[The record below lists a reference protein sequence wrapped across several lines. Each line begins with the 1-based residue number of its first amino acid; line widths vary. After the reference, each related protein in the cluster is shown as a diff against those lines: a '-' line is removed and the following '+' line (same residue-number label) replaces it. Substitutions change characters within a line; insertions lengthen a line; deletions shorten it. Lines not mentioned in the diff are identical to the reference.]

1 MTEPRGKSPH
11 WRQPLRGSWIGL
23 VQTAD
28 LLVDH
33 LRHTGV
39 GRTFELRYGYYEEK
53 DRQNPLCKPAVI
65 YPDFVR
71 DPMYTEDGKP
81 FVTLIQDACHRFDGA
96 AARTADSTCAECR
109 HFLRGEEWFGLCG
122 CPENREGKNE

>member
-1 MTEPRGKSPH
+1 MFRMLLKTDDKQNETEHREGELY
-11 WRQPLRGSWIGL
+11 RVVR
-23 VQTAD
+23 TF
-28 LLVDH
+28 
-33 LRHTGV
+33 

-71 DPMYTEDGKP
+71 DPMYAEDGKP
-81 FVTLIQDACHRFDGA
+81 FVTLIQDACPRFDGA

-109 HFLRGEEWFGLCG
+109 HFLRGEEWFGICG
-122 CPENREGKNE
+122 CPENRERKNE